1 MTSSYPSE
9 ASSLLRAVV
18 QASDRRSFMFLGRAE
33 RNGLSLGEEL
43 PAQFLVGY
51 RFCQVVL
58 DLATAPQEII
68 PEGTPP

>member
-1 MTSSYPSE
+1 
-9 ASSLLRAVV
+9 
-18 QASDRRSFMFLGRAE
+18 MFLGRAE

-68 PEGTPP
+68 PESTLP